1 MKAEVV
7 VGLQWGDE
15 GKGKIV
21 DLLSQNYDI
30 VCRYQGGH
38 NAGHT
43 IVVNGK
49 KISLHV
55 IPSGVLHKGIK
66 NVIGNG
72 VVVYP
77 EKIIEEISN
86 FKDKLKK
93 RLFIS
98 DKAHLILDHHLQ
110 IDVAKEKKRNKDAI
124 GTTGKG
130 IGPTYSDKISRAGF
144 RMGDLLNVDDLVEK
158 TLSYYE
164 KNADEFSNLG
174 IKIFTKSEL
183 KEKYDYYADNL
194 KHFVC
199 DTTKLIWNALDDE
212 KQILLEGAQGTM
224 LDIDHGTY
232 PYVTSSNTLSS
243 GACIGAGINHKQIGL
258 VYGILKAY
266 CTRVGNGPFPTELFD
281 ETANH
286 LATVG
291 NEIGTTTK
299 RNRRC
304 GWLDLVLADYACK
317 LNGCDEIIFMK
328 IDVLQGLKT
337 IKVCTGYEIDG
348 KRIDYIPNNLDLV
361 TPIYKEFDGWDEDI
375 SKARDYSELPHSTK
389 TYIDF
394 IENYLNV
401 KITYVSHSP
410 ERDDV
415 IAKKICEIDLA
426 TL

>member
-21 DLLSQNYDI
+21 DLLSESYDI

-43 IVVNGK
+43 IVVKGK

-55 IPSGVLHKGIK
+55 IPSGVLHKKLK

-77 EKIIEEISN
+77 DKIIEEIGN
-86 FKDKLKK
+86 FQDKLKD

-98 DKAHLILDHHLQ
+98 NKAHLVLDHHLQ

-130 IGPTYSDKISRAGF
+130 IGPTYSDKTSRAGF
-144 RMGDLLNVDDLVEK
+144 RMGDLLNIDGLVEK
-158 TLSYYE
+158 TLSYYK
-164 KNADEFSNLG
+164 KNEDEFSNLG
-174 IKIFTKSEL
+174 IKTLSEKEL
-183 KEKYDYYADNL
+183 KEKYTYYADNL
-194 KHFVC
+194 KDFIC
-199 DTTKLIWNALDDE
+199 DTTKLIWDALDND
-212 KQILLEGAQGTM
+212 KKILLEGAQGTM

-232 PYVTSSNTLSS
+232 PYVTSSNTVSS
-243 GACIGAGINHKQIGL
+243 GACIGAGINHKHIGS

-281 ETANH
+281 DVANH

-317 LNGCDEIIFMK
+317 LNGCDELIFMK
-328 IDVLQGLKT
+328 IDVLQNLKK
-337 IKVCTGYEIDG
+337 IKVCVAYEIDG
-348 KRIDYIPNNLDLV
+348 KKIDYVPSDLDLA
-361 TPIYKEFDGWDEDI
+361 TPVYKEFDGWDEDI
-375 SKARDYSELPHSTK
+375 SKARDYSEFPK
-389 TYIDF
+389 NARIYVDF
-394 IENYLNV
+394 IEDYLGV
-401 KITYVSHSP
+401 SIGFISHSP
-410 ERDDV
+410 ERND
-415 IAKKICEIDLA
+415 IISKKPCEIDLA

>member
-286 LATVG
+286 LA
-291 NEIGTTTK
+291 
-299 RNRRC
+299 
-304 GWLDLVLADYACK
+304 
-317 LNGCDEIIFMK
+317 
-328 IDVLQGLKT
+328 
-337 IKVCTGYEIDG
+337 
-348 KRIDYIPNNLDLV
+348 
-361 TPIYKEFDGWDEDI
+361 
-375 SKARDYSELPHSTK
+375 H
-389 TYIDF
+389 
-394 IENYLNV
+394 
-401 KITYVSHSP
+401 
-410 ERDDV
+410 
-415 IAKKICEIDLA
+415 
-426 TL
+426 